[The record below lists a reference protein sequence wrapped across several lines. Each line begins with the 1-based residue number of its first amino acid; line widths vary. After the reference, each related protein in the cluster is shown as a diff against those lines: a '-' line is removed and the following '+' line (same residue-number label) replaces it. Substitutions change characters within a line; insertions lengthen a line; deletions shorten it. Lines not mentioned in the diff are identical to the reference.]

1 MSIDPEV
8 GKALMAEDNTMARL
22 VTLTDGVLS
31 IAMTLLVLDIR
42 LAMPADKLS
51 NGELWQAILAIQPQI
66 WSYCL
71 SFLVIAVFWINHAQK
86 FRHLSKLSNLLVW
99 LNVLFLLGVGMI
111 PFTTSIL
118 AENGNA
124 VSTAIYAGVM
134 AFASLMLGL
143 MSLYARIAGL
153 ADEAIDKGRLGLVI
167 ISQFST
173 VAVFAV
179 SIGVAFVNAEWAK
192 YCWLLLIPFGF
203 ISRRNPKIA

>member
-1 MSIDPEV
+1 
-8 GKALMAEDNTMARL
+8 MAEDNTMARL

-42 LAMPADKLS
+42 LAMPTDKLS
-51 NGELWQAILAIQPQI
+51 NGELWQAIVAIQPQL

-86 FRHLSKLSNLLVW
+86 FRHLVKLSNLLIW
-99 LNVLFLLGVGMI
+99 LNILFLLGVGII

-118 AENGNA
+118 AESGNT
-124 VSTAIYAGVM
+124 VSTAVYAAVM

-143 MSLYARIAGL
+143 MSLHAGMAGL
-153 ADEAIDKGRLGLVI
+153 TNEAIGKDRLHTAI

-173 VAVFAV
+173 VAVFVV
-179 SIGVAFVNAEWAK
+179 SIGVAFVSSEWAK
-192 YCWLLLIPFGF
+192 YCWLLLIPFGV
-203 ISRRNPKIA
+203 ISRRTPKT

>member
-1 MSIDPEV
+1 
-8 GKALMAEDNTMARL
+8 MAEDNTMARL

-86 FRHLSKLSNLLVW
+86 FRHLNKLSNLLVW
-99 LNVLFLLGVGMI
+99 LNILFLLGVGMI

-153 ADEAIDKGRLGLVI
+153 TDEAIGKGRLGLVI
-167 ISQFST
+167 IAQFST
-173 VAVFAV
+173 VVVFAI
-179 SIGVAFVNAEWAK
+179 SIGVAFVNSEWAK

-203 ISRRNPKIA
+203 VSRRNPTIA

>member
-1 MSIDPEV
+1 
-8 GKALMAEDNTMARL
+8 MAEDNTMARL

-51 NGELWQAILAIQPQI
+51 NGELWQAIVAIQPQL

-86 FRHLSKLSNLLVW
+86 FRHLVKLSNLLIW
-99 LNVLFLLGVGMI
+99 LNILFLLGVGII

-118 AENGNA
+118 AESGNT
-124 VSTAIYAGVM
+124 VSTAVYAAVM

-143 MSLYARIAGL
+143 MSLHAGMAGL
-153 ADEAIDKGRLGLVI
+153 
-167 ISQFST
+167 T
-173 VAVFAV
+173 
-179 SIGVAFVNAEWAK
+179 
-192 YCWLLLIPFGF
+192 
-203 ISRRNPKIA
+203 

>member
-1 MSIDPEV
+1 
-8 GKALMAEDNTMARL
+8 MAEDNTMARL

-51 NGELWQAILAIQPQI
+51 NGELWQAIVAIQPQI

-86 FRHLSKLSNLLVW
+86 FRHLNKLSNVLIW
-99 LNVLFLLGVGMI
+99 LNILFLLGVGMI

-118 AENGNA
+118 AESGNA
-124 VSTAIYAGVM
+124 VSTAFYAAVM

-143 MSLYARIAGL
+143 MSLHAGMAGL
-153 ADEAIDKGRLGLVI
+153 TTEAIGKERLHSVI

-203 ISRRNPKIA
+203 ISRRNLKTS